1 MTKRILIADDDQDLV
16 QYLAM
21 RSREVGLEVDT
32 AYDSPT
38 AVARINEQEYD
49 LVCLDVS
56 MPGGNA
62 LNVSEMMTTE
72 PKWSSIPIVILTG
85 SEDPETIMR
94 CHRLCA
100 YYVLKGSNI
109 WQRIEPLFRDL
120 LGVRAVSQQDRVNTT
135 AFNI

>member
-1 MTKRILIADDDQDLV
+1 MPKRILIADDDQQLV
-16 QYLAM
+16 KYLAL
-21 RSREVGLEVDT
+21 RSGELGLEVDT

-62 LNVSEMMTTE
+62 LNVSEMMATE

-100 YYVLKGSNI
+100 YYVLKGSDI
-109 WQRIEPLFRDL
+109 WQRIEPLLCDL
-120 LGVRAVSQQDRVNTT
+120 LGVRAVSQHNRASTT
-135 AFNI
+135 AFTV